1 MEARITRLG
10 LINIEKEKI
19 HVLYNARV
27 KILNKS
33 ASFTTKCIMANE
45 RVTENV

>member
-1 MEARITRLG
+1 MSRC
-10 LINIEKEKI
+10 NI
-19 HVLYNARV
+19 LFNARV

-33 ASFTTKCIMANE
+33 ALFTTKCIMVTK